1 MQMEDRSWMYLSG
14 DVVAHFKLVSV
25 FFVAATQHATHENEE
40 AIYCPCKICNNNV
53 MHLYKD
59 HEITR

>member
-1 MQMEDRSWMYLSG
+1 MYLSG